1 MCESERVY
9 LNANEH
15 ERASTEV
22 ESRDLRQAREIVA
35 RYPLHRYERL
45 QPLLRQLRAVKNTT
59 EVELVQRAVSITDG
73 GLRRVLSVLKPG
85 VMEYELEAE
94 LVGEFTRK
102 RGRMAYEPI
111 IAAGKNACVLHYN
124 DNDQPCRD
132 GDLVLIDV
140 GASYANYA
148 ADLTRTYP
156 VNGTFSARQRA
167 VYEAVLRVLEHSI
180 ARTTAGTLLRDWK
193 RAAQLEMNEEL
204 LQLGLLTPEQVAKD
218 TPEEPACRKYFMH
231 GLGHSLGLGVHDLAP
246 PNGPLAAGW
255 VVTVEPGIYIPEEGI
270 GIRLENDILV
280 TDSGP
285 VDLCADVPIQP
296 DEIEQLMATA

>member
-9 LNANEH
+9 LNSNEH
-15 ERASTEV
+15 ERSSTEI
-22 ESRDLRQAREIVA
+22 EPRDLRLARTLMA

-45 QPLLRQLRAVKNTT
+45 QPLLRQLRAVKSPA
-59 EVELVQRAVSITDG
+59 EIDLMLRAVEITDL
-73 GLRRVLSVLKPG
+73 GLRRVLSMLKPG
-85 VMEYELEAE
+85 VMEFELEAE
-94 LVGEFTRK
+94 LVGTFTRH
-102 RGRMAYEPI
+102 RSRMAYEPI

-124 DNDQPCRD
+124 DNDQECHD

-156 VNGTFSARQRA
+156 VNGRFTPRQRA
-167 VYEAVLRVLEHSI
+167 VYEAVLRVLRSSI

-193 RAAQLEMNEEL
+193 RAAQHEMNEEL
-204 LQLGLLTPEQVAKD
+204 LQLGLLTSEQVAKD

-246 PNGPLAAGW
+246 PNGPLAPGW
-255 VVTVEPGIYIPEEGI
+255 VMTVEPGIYIPEEGI
-270 GIRLENDILV
+270 GIRLENNILV
-280 TDSGP
+280 TEQGP
-285 VDLCADVPIQP
+285 VDLCADVPIEP
-296 DEIEQLMATA
+296 DEIEQLVAK